1 MERGAKPAKVKV
13 EARPPVARKSRNVD
27 GSMGRQLER
36 RLTEALEQQAATSE
50 ILRVISNS
58 RTDAQPVFDTIAA
71 NALRLCDARFSA
83 VYRFDGELIHMAAFQ
98 NLTPEGTAA
107 FLTAYPCRPS
117 QGGTTQRAILTR
129 SIVHMPDIHEDPEYV
144 YQDVAQKADYR
155 SVLSVPMLR
164 DGEVIGTITVYR
176 DAARPF
182 PDAQIELLKTFADQA
197 VIAIENVR
205 LFTELQARNRDLTEA
220 LEQQTAT
227 SEILRV
233 ISQSQT
239 DVQPVFD
246 TIVAAALKLCSASSV
261 IVMTFDGQLLQ
272 VPALAIVNPEGADAV
287 RRLFPRPLSR
297 DTTGGR
303 AVLTNSQRGGDS
315 GRARGF

>member
-1 MERGAKPAKVKV
+1 MERAAKPAKAKI
-13 EARPPVARKSRNVD
+13 EARPPAARKSRTAD
-27 GSMGRQLER
+27 GSTGRELEQ
-36 RLTEALEQQAATSE
+36 RLAEALEQQAATSE

-83 VYRFDGELIHMAAFQ
+83 VFRFDGELIHMAAFR

-107 FLTAYPCRPS
+107 FRSTYPCQPS
-117 QGGTTQRAILTR
+117 RGGTTQRAILTR
-129 SIVHMPDIHEDPEYV
+129 SIVHMPDIREDPEYV

-182 PDAQIELLKTFADQA
+182 PDAQIELLKMFADQA

-205 LFTELQARNRDLTEA
+205 LFKELEARNRELTES

-227 SEILRV
+227 SDILRV
-233 ISQSQT
+233 ISQSPT

-246 TIVAAALKLCSASSV
+246 
-261 IVMTFDGQLLQ
+261 
-272 VPALAIVNPEGADAV
+272 AIVQPT
-287 RRLFPRPLSR
+287 P
-297 DTTGGR
+297 
-303 AVLTNSQRGGDS
+303 
-315 GRARGF
+315 